1 MSNPN
6 IRTIH
11 ITKLVQM
18 VFSSQFGYF
27 EYVGHVLHG
36 ITLEGFFSVK
46 VSVWLLST
54 STVLFQPWQN
64 LSSEKSPAQN
74 FASHFDTSVSR
85 STFSIHCTNLT
96 LHFSCILTFLEII
109 KDDMQKMLL
118 FSTLI
123 LIWLHKNSIVFIFLM
138 HTDMTAVTKQSYKII
153 SNEIKDSQALLE
165 PS

>member
-1 MSNPN
+1 MVHEGPFFTSLMWNPN
-6 IRTIH
+6 IKTIH

-18 VFSSQFGYF
+18 VFNSRFGYC

-64 LSSEKSPAQN
+64 LSNEKSPAQN
-74 FASHFDTSVSR
+74 FASHFDASVSH
-85 STFSIHCTNLT
+85 STFSIHCTNLI

-109 KDDMQKMLL
+109 KDNMQKMLL
-118 FSTLI
+118 FSRLI
-123 LIWLHKNSIVFIFLM
+123 LKLLHKNSVVLIFFN
-138 HTDMTAVTKQSYKII
+138 A
-153 SNEIKDSQALLE
+153 
-165 PS
+165 